1 VGGRCFAAAAGGDAP
16 RDQVAHALEFAALVE
31 YRARPELPARHD
43 ALGDAFSTAQLLL
56 VALAEAKRQGIDAV
70 EGLRAAQRAGR
81 WL

>member
-1 VGGRCFAAAAGGDAP
+1 V
-16 RDQVAHALEFAALVE
+16 HE
-31 YRARPELPARHD
+31 RHD

-56 VALAEAKRQGIDAV
+56 VALAEAKRQGVDTV